1 MNILDATRPL
11 YTSYL
16 RIRSTASNASSPEL
30 LQARGDL
37 EQNLQD
43 LTTDLQDLLASV
55 RAAEKDPLRYGLETE
70 EVVRRGR
77 FVQEVTG
84 EIQSMRDELLRQFQS
99 SATDGSLPEPSG
111 FDIDDDDHGAFE
123 QQKQQEI
130 MAEQDEALDDVF
142 RTVGTLRAQ
151 ADTMG
156 RELEEQGD
164 LLEDVHGITD
174 RVGGKLKGGMRNLNE
189 VIRKNEGM
197 CVSGPRLLTD
207 LATEKGS
214 GYCIAILIFV
224 LIILFIL
231 VVAL

>member
-1 MNILDATRPL
+1 MIPSCKCKSEYNTNSCPRKLTCIRDVLSTLDATRPL

-16 RIRSTASNASSPEL
+16 RIRSTASIATSPEL

-55 RAAEKDPLRYGLETE
+55 QAAEKDPYRYGLETE
-70 EVVRRGR
+70 EVVRRGQ

-84 EIQSMRDELLRQFQS
+84 EIQSMRDELLRKFQPG
-99 SATDGSLPEPSG
+99 AGDASLADPAG
-111 FDIDDDDHGAFE
+111 FDIDEDDYGAFE
-123 QQKQQEI
+123 QQRHQEI

-142 RTVGTLRAQ
+142 KTVGTLRAQ

-174 RVGGKLKGGMRNLNE
+174 RVGGKLKGGMRNLTQI
-189 VIRKNEGM
+189 IRKNEGM
-197 CVSGPRLLTD
+197 CV
-207 LATEKGS
+207 A
-214 GYCIAILIFV
+214 
-224 LIILFIL
+224 
-231 VVAL
+231 